1 MAVTRKLQPLGEI
14 LKEKRILTAMQ
25 LEEVLRI
32 GKRTNTRVG
41 KVIVNLGYATEE
53 DIANALAEQYNMPA
67 IMLSNAI
74 LEPNIVRLIPEALA
88 RRNMVIPVSLEG
100 DTLRVAMTDPLNVF
114 AIDELKKV
122 TRYNI
127 HARNHGDRG
136 YEGHRQLLHHG
147 RLVRGGGDG
156 CADYRRRAS

>member
-100 DTLRVAMTDPLNVF
+100 DTLRW
-114 AIDELKKV
+114 
-122 TRYNI
+122 R
-127 HARNHGDRG
+127 
-136 YEGHRQLLHHG
+136 
-147 RLVRGGGDG
+147 
-156 CADYRRRAS
+156 